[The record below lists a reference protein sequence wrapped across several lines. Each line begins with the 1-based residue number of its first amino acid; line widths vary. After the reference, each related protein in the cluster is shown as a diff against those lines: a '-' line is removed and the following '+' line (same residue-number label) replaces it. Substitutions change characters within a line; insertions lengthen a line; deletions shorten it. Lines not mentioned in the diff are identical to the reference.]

1 MQERRQAARLTA
13 KEGDDPH
20 HGERK
25 EEHDPQGQ
33 DSDGGELA
41 LLLTNPD
48 HLEPG
53 GQDVH
58 QFVDE
63 ESRDERRQ

>member
-1 MQERRQAARLTA
+1 MQERRSATRFTA
-13 KEGDDPH
+13 KEGDAPH
-20 HGERK
+20 HGERE

-33 DSDGGELA
+33 ESDGGELA

-48 HLEPG
+48 HLQPG

-63 ESRDERRQ
+63 EFCEERRQ